1 MKKPDSLRAAL
12 VATMPELA
20 VNPAQLI
27 MWVDQGGVA
36 SPITSSFSFAY
47 RYRLNILLLGFGG
60 YSAVLMIAILSWLRI
75 QQPELLQPA
84 KEAISFE
91 ADFLD
96 AGSVDLQLAIELTEQ
111 VRSVRRVDG
120 GFDMEFMAEPD
131 PLLVDDLAVSDA
143 VPLPD
148 LTSLWFEG
156 ERLLPDAPLP

>member
-36 SPITSSFSFAY
+36 STMTPSFSFAY
-47 RYRLNILLLGFGG
+47 RYRLNILLLGFAGQ
-60 YSAVLMIAILSWLRI
+60 SAAVMIAVLAWLRV
-75 QQPELLQPA
+75 QQPDLLQP
-84 KEAISFE
+84 KKDAISFD

-96 AGSVDLQLAIELTEQ
+96 AGAVDLQLAIDLTEQ
-111 VRSVRRVDG
+111 VRTTRRVDG
-120 GFDMEFMAEPD
+120 GFDMIFMAEPD
-131 PLLVDDLAVSDA
+131 PLLADDIPISNA
-143 VPLPD
+143 VPVPNLA
-148 LTSLWFEG
+148 TLWFEG